1 MIIVASGD
9 AVLYKT
15 STLHNFYN
23 APRRRKIPDGDQL
36 MADNFLPDCHPAVT
50 HGTKN
55 TLRCLIRDTA
65 FHATPEELVRQ
76 RVLHWLIH
84 TKGWK
89 KNDLRLEKSYKLVGD
104 PARKRIR
111 ADLELL
117 NDGKVVVVVECKR
130 GDVPLGEHVDRQAIE
145 YAIKGRAKWIWTT
158 NGESHRFLQKSGSD
172 WPPVESLEPLGV
184 LSAPPVAELKVPTN
198 ANDRRAVERYWKAF
212 GDQQVREDRGSY
224 DCNFVLAVHRVLFD
238 KDMRQKLP
246 YSHGGVHI
254 LEDRGSDWHQFRN
267 AGGRHHHTR
276 YADFNAA
283 TQGRV
288 EAVSVGVNPSRNGRK
303 LWLCVGV
310 TKPKMAHHALQLD
323 IDKCERDERTRSW
336 RIYHDGSMSRIE
348 RATVLEAVREA
359 QAGQWIQKDKR
370 IYLGRI
376 HDNATW
382 RNSRKFL
389 ARLIHYGIIR
399 SNLREAHKK
408 RSRRES
414 NSNA

>member
-246 YSHGGVHI
+246 YSM
-254 LEDRGSDWHQFRN
+254 
-267 AGGRHHHTR
+267 
-276 YADFNAA
+276 AA
-283 TQGRV
+283 CT
-288 EAVSVGVNPSRNGRK
+288 
-303 LWLCVGV
+303 
-310 TKPKMAHHALQLD
+310 
-323 IDKCERDERTRSW
+323 SW
-336 RIYHDGSMSRIE
+336 RIADRIGISSAMPAADTTILDTQTSTRPHRGASKPFPWVSTLPETVGSCGCASASR
-348 RATVLEAVREA
+348 
-359 QAGQWIQKDKR
+359 
-370 IYLGRI
+370 
-376 HDNATW
+376 
-382 RNSRKFL
+382 SRKWPTMPC
-389 ARLIHYGIIR
+389 
-399 SNLREAHKK
+399 
-408 RSRRES
+408 
-414 NSNA
+414 NST

>member
-1 MIIVASGD
+1 
-9 AVLYKT
+9 
-15 STLHNFYN
+15 
-23 APRRRKIPDGDQL
+23 
-36 MADNFLPDCHPAVT
+36 MADNFLPDSHPAVT

-55 TLRCLIRDTA
+55 TLRCLIRDKA

-84 TKGWK
+84 TKGWSK
-89 KNDLRLEKSYKLVGD
+89 ENLEPEKSYDWVGD
-104 PARKRIR
+104 PTRKRVR
-111 ADLELL
+111 ADLVLL
-117 NDGKVVVVVECKR
+117 VDGNVEVVVECKR
-130 GDVPLGEHVDRQAIE
+130 GDVPLGERVDRQAIE
-145 YAIKGRAKWIWTT
+145 YAIKAGAKWIWTT
-158 NGESHRFLQKSGSD
+158 NGDSHRFLQKSGSD

-184 LSAPPVAELKVPTN
+184 FSAPPVAELKVPTN

-238 KDMRQKLP
+238 KDMRKKLP
-246 YSHGGVHI
+246 YSYGGVHI
-254 LEDRGSDWHQFRN
+254 LEDRGSNWHQFSV
-267 AGGRHHHTR
+267 ASGRHHHTR
-276 YADFNAA
+276 YADFIAA
-283 TQGRV
+283 THGRV

-310 TKPKMAHHALQLD
+310 TKPNRAHHALQLD
-323 IDKCERDERTRSW
+323 ADMCERDDETNSW
-336 RIYHDGSMSRIE
+336 RIYHHGRMSGIE
-348 RATVLEAVREA
+348 TADVLDAVREA
-359 QAGQWIQKDKR
+359 QAGQWIQKDGR